1 MEKQVND
8 EKILKWL
15 EEKFGNTIYEHDIN
29 NVLLGHYEIL
39 KAIYTTDY
47 ENLDILSSTKSRV
60 INIILTNQTG
70 HKNLLKIFN

>member
-29 NVLLGHYEIL
+29 NVLFGHYEIS
-39 KAIYTTDY
+39 KVIYTADY
-47 ENLDILSSTKSRV
+47 ENLNILP
-60 INIILTNQTG
+60 LT
-70 HKNLLKIFN
+70 